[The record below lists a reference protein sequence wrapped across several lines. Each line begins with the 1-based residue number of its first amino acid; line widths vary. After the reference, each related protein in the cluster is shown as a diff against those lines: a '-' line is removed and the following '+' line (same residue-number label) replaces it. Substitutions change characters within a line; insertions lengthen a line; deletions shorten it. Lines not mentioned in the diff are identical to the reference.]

1 MVETMGLLD
10 RIFGH
15 RSSETEMAVPVPA
28 EADRPTSD
36 LPGLEPEPTPDGG
49 WYVPRDGNRD
59 RFIGSDGIPPL
70 HLIPY
75 RDSHGELVLRLCEDS
90 TGLLVS
96 PSDTRLARA
105 GVYVSQLRGEAYR
118 PDACEAG
125 DFQPG
130 SPVRLVREPANEFD
144 PNAVAVHDHT
154 GQHMAAYVNRQKAR
168 TLARLIDSGK
178 AIEAV
183 SIRGTGPGIPCD
195 QVAIVAASPE
205 VLMRLL
211 EPRPAQLPVPA
222 HQRY

>member
-1 MVETMGLLD
+1 MGLFD
-10 RIFGH
+10 RILGR
-15 RSSETEMAVPVPA
+15 RSSETEMAVPMPA
-28 EADRPTSD
+28 KADLSTSD
-36 LPGLEPEPTPDGG
+36 VPGDEPEPTSDGS
-49 WYVPRDGNRD
+49 WYVPRDGNRE
-59 RFIGSDGIPPL
+59 RFISSDGIPAL

-75 RDSHGELVLRLCEDS
+75 RDSYGELVLRLCEDS

-96 PSDTRLARA
+96 PTDTRLARA

-118 PDACEAG
+118 PAECEAG

-144 PNAVAVHDHT
+144 PNAVAVYDHT

-168 TLARLIDSGK
+168 TLARLIDSGEPIK
-178 AIEAV
+178 AV
-183 SIRGTGPGIPCD
+183 SIRGTGPCD